1 MDSLARLDADLEWLN
16 PIPGQPPSLL
26 SPPPGCAFH
35 PRCIHSQG
43 RALCRTDLPP
53 LRPIGDAGNHIS
65 ACHFADELAA
75 QQVVGALV
83 EEHPA

>member
-1 MDSLARLDADLEWLN
+1 MNSLARLDADLEWLN

-35 PRCIHSQG
+35 PRCLHSQG
-43 RALCRTDLPP
+43 RAVCRTDVPE
-53 LRPIGDAGNHIS
+53 LRPFGEGGNHTS
-65 ACHFADELAA
+65 ACHFAEELAA

-83 EEHPA
+83 EEPS